1 MLKVTVIGGGS
12 TYTPEL
18 LNGFIEREADFPLD
32 ELWLM
37 DIDAD
42 RLAVV
47 GGFAQR
53 MAAARKASFKV
64 ILSTDQKEAIRDA
77 SYVITQL
84 RVGQMAA
91 RREDEYLGRRHG
103 LIGQET
109 TGVGGMAK
117 ALRTIPVVLS
127 VARDIEEVAPRRAAG
142 QFRQPFRLGDR
153 SVVPLRS
160 RSGFGWGLQCLPHHQ
175 NGLPGENGS
184 PLR

>member
-53 MAAARKASFKV
+53 MAAARNASFKI

-84 RVGQMAA
+84 RVGP
-91 RREDEYLGRRHG
+91 DGRPA
-103 LIGQET
+103 
-109 TGVGGMAK
+109 GG
-117 ALRTIPVVLS
+117 
-127 VARDIEEVAPRRAAG
+127 
-142 QFRQPFRLGDR
+142 
-153 SVVPLRS
+153 
-160 RSGFGWGLQCLPHHQ
+160 
-175 NGLPGENGS
+175 
-184 PLR
+184 